1 MGSDGEVTQ
10 RKSVCCRQTQTDK
23 TGQWHK
29 QSPQTRQKEIPWP
42 GKTLI
47 LFPMIKTL
55 IASGVAVSAAA
66 LASPALAEGNIY
78 VNPEFNGSSYGDSYN
93 GGVLNLDVG
102 YELSEGGYSFYIQG
116 GPALVM
122 PNGAD
127 NEVEFAGKFGGSVA
141 VSEKASVYGELSGI
155 TGDELSVGSKV
166 GMKYS
171 F

>member
-1 MGSDGEVTQ
+1 
-10 RKSVCCRQTQTDK
+10 
-23 TGQWHK
+23 
-29 QSPQTRQKEIPWP
+29 
-42 GKTLI
+42 
-47 LFPMIKTL
+47 MIKTL
-55 IASGVAVSAAA
+55 IASGVAVSAVA

-78 VNPEFNGSSYGDSYN
+78 VNPEFNGGSYGDEYL

-102 YELSEGGYSFYIQG
+102 YELSDGAYSFYIQG

-141 VSEKASVYGELSGI
+141 VSDKASVYGELSGM